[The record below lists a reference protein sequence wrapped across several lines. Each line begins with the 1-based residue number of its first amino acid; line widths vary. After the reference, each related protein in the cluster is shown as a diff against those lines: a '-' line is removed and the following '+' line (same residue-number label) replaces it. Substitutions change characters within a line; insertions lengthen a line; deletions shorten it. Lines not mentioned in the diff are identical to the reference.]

1 MTLPQQVLSS
11 QVFSA
16 PFFAPRDRRT
26 AQQLL
31 VDYEEGGIALNDT
44 SQGLQYQV
52 WTGQV
57 DANGHFILS
66 PASGGQVT
74 VLTVPNVT
82 EWSFTFDQ
90 NMNPFFTWTDGTG
103 ASWFYW
109 FDPVGN
115 AFVTTQLPAG
125 SANCRCSLDD
135 KRKVNQ
141 SSSDILLSYIRAGAL
156 YLRQQRDRYA
166 IEYQLSTALTGKRQV
181 QAGLNTILRYQF
193 EITP

>member
-82 EWSFTFDQ
+82 EWSF
-90 NMNPFFTWTDGTG
+90 TG